1 MALVNINLQFF
12 GGRGASSGGGSSN
25 GNTFRSASDLE
36 KSLTGVDDPR
46 YSEYESAYSAE
57 SSYNKGLKN
66 NMGRAI
72 DEDGYTQ
79 SIDQSLKSEEKMTKD
94 QLKSLP
100 KMKTPSQIG
109 TEEALKERLDI
120 INDLKGRKGEK
131 GKGSASVNIVY
142 NK

>member
-1 MALVNINLQFF
+1 
-12 GGRGASSGGGSSN
+12 
-25 GNTFRSASDLE
+25 
-36 KSLTGVDDPR
+36 
-46 YSEYESAYSAE
+46 
-57 SSYNKGLKN
+57 
-66 NMGRAI
+66 MGRAI

-131 GKGSASVNIVY
+131 GKGPASVNIVS

>member
-25 GNTFRSASDLE
+25 GDTFRSASDFE
-36 KSLTGVDDPR
+36 KSLTGVNDPR
-46 YSEYESAYSAE
+46 YSEFESAYSAE
-57 SSYNKGLKN
+57 SSYNSSFKN
-66 NMGRAI
+66 IVSQSIN
-72 DEDGYTQ
+72 EDGYTQ
-79 SIDQSLKSEEKMTKD
+79 ATDQSLKAEEKMTKN

-120 INDLKGRKGEK
+120 IKSLKGRKGEK
-131 GKGSASVNIVY
+131 GKGPASVNIVY